1 MRNKV
6 RRFFAP
12 PIFEDPEKTR
22 LARILNGFGW
32 AVIVIMLVLIINR
45 ISTKTWVGG
54 STSFTF
60 PLIVLIVVFMQIIIR
75 MGYVHFAGR
84 FAVTLI
90 WLTLTYQASQSDGL
104 WDVALIAHLAIIL
117 LAALMIG
124 WREGVVVEVFSLVA
138 IWYFAYQH
146 HIGLHE
152 FNLDPPFHYARDLT
166 AVFLV
171 TSTLIYYLV
180 YNMNRSLAESN
191 VELKERLRAEAKLQ
205 RQADYL
211 TALHETTLG
220 LVNRL
225 ELNPLFELILTR
237 TSELFD
243 TPHVAVDIVLPDEST
258 LRQEVGLGIFANYNG
273 EVTPKGQGLIGKVWQ
288 DDKVIV
294 SQDYNTWEGRDLEAE
309 YVGFKAVLGA
319 PLKSDNKVIGVLTVA
334 NIEKRN
340 EFTSEQILLLERLAA
355 LVSVAI
361 DNARLYQESQN
372 EILERKLAEE
382 KLQLQADYLTTLHET
397 TLSLVNR
404 LELNPLLELIIAR
417 ASDLLDTEEVALHL
431 VLPDESALIQKI
443 GKGLFTQFNEI
454 QTVRNY
460 GVTGTVW
467 VSGKSMLIDNYSQWS
482 GRIVEVEGL
491 GFESII
497 CAPLKSEE
505 KIIGVIVAAHTGQQK
520 KFTQEQLTLLEK
532 FAALTSVAIDN
543 ARLYQEAQT
552 EIIERKIIETEL
564 RASDERFRKV
574 FNNNKVAISIIT
586 LEEGIFLEANEAF
599 WQITGLSPEKALGHS
614 VLEFDLWINPQDRTN
629 FVKEIKEK
637 GSLSNVE
644 VTYPTGRKS
653 LAYYELINLKDQ
665 LCVVS
670 MFYDVTELRQAERA
684 LQESEERFRL
694 VFQASPVA
702 ICITTLEEGR
712 LVDANQAYWN
722 LTEYSFEESLGKTA
736 EELDMWES
744 LEDRKLFVEDIKV
757 KRSLTNPNYEF
768 LAYKTHQ
775 PRSVIAFYELI
786 ELKEQTCV
794 LSMFYDVTEQRQ
806 IQEALRNAES
816 RTRAILESMPDMI
829 FEISKDGVFLDY
841 VASTEITPLVPPSEF
856 IGKSIRQLFPA
867 HIVKQTLFSLE
878 RAIATEQLH
887 AFEYELKHE
896 GETRFFE
903 ARISAV
909 TDETAIVMVRDIS
922 QRKWVETEREKLIA
936 ELENKNAE
944 SETLRESV
952 SIVVETLDKS
962 EAIDRILEQL
972 EKVIPYNSASVQLLD
987 ENMLEIVST
996 RGLEPK
1002 SEYIGVRFAITAD
1015 EPANDLLY
1023 GDAPYVLI
1031 DDVQVSTNV
1040 FTEEK
1045 QRKIHGWM
1053 AIPLR
1058 VKGKLIGII
1067 ALDGYEVGQF
1077 KKSDAELA
1085 LTYANQVAIAIENAR
1100 LFSELQNEL
1109 IERKRL
1115 IEELEVKNAELER
1128 FTYTVSHDLK
1138 SPLITIKGFLGFL
1151 EQDSLSGNVNRLR
1164 SDIQRIS
1171 DATNKMQ
1178 SLLNELLNLSRVGR
1192 LVNQSQKNSFNEIV
1206 QDAIDIVQGRLQ
1218 ANNIQL
1224 RVQENMPSV
1233 YVDRPRIVEV
1243 LQNLIDNAA
1252 KFARFHPKP
1261 LIEIGQDGYEEEKPI
1276 FFVRDN
1282 GIGID
1287 ETHHERIFGLFNK
1300 LDADSEGTGVGLA
1313 LVKRIVELHGGR
1325 IWVKSEAGKGATFYF
1340 TLPIESES

>member
-1 MRNKV
+1 METPLFFSPFYSLPCTIIKIMRNKV

-32 AVIVIMLVLIINR
+32 AVIVIMLGLIINR
-45 ISTKTWVGG
+45 ISTNTWAGG
-54 STSFTF
+54 SASFTF
-60 PLIVLIVVFMQIIIR
+60 PLIVLIIVFMQIMIR
-75 MGYVHFAGR
+75 KSYVYFAGR

-90 WLTLTYQASQSDGL
+90 WLTLTYQASQADGL
-104 WDVALIAHLAIIL
+104 WDVALIAHLAIVL
-117 LAALMIG
+117 LAALLLG
-124 WREGVVVEVFSLVA
+124 WREGVVVGACSLIA
-138 IWYFAYQH
+138 IWYFAYRH
-146 HIGLHE
+146 YVGLHKFE
-152 FNLDPPFHYARDLT
+152 LDLPLNYARDLT
-166 AVFLV
+166 AVFV
-171 TSTLIYYLV
+171 ITNVLIYYLV
-180 YNMNRSLAESN
+180 YIMNRSLAESN
-191 VELKERLRAEAKLQ
+191 VELKERLRAESKLQ
-205 RQADYL
+205 LQADYL

-225 ELNPLFELILTR
+225 EL
-237 TSELFD
+237 S
-243 TPHVAVDIVLPDEST
+243 
-258 LRQEVGLGIFANYNG
+258 
-273 EVTPKGQGLIGKVWQ
+273 
-288 DDKVIV
+288 
-294 SQDYNTWEGRDLEAE
+294 
-309 YVGFKAVLGA
+309 
-319 PLKSDNKVIGVLTVA
+319 
-334 NIEKRN
+334 
-340 EFTSEQILLLERLAA
+340 
-355 LVSVAI
+355 
-361 DNARLYQESQN
+361 
-372 EILERKLAEE
+372 
-382 KLQLQADYLTTLHET
+382 
-397 TLSLVNR
+397 
-404 LELNPLLELIIAR
+404 PLLESIIAR
-417 ASDLLDTEEVALHL
+417 ASYLLDTEEVALHL
-431 VLPDESALIQKI
+431 ILPDETALKQEM
-443 GKGLFTQFNEI
+443 GNGLFAQFNGV
-454 QTVRNY
+454 QTRKNY
-460 GVTGTVW
+460 GVTGNVW
-467 VSGKSMLIDNYSQWS
+467 ASGKSMLIDNYSQWS
-482 GRIVEVEGL
+482 GRIMEVESM

-497 CAPLKSEE
+497 CSPLKSEE
-505 KIIGVIVAAHTGQQK
+505 KVIGVIVAAHTGQQK

-552 EIIERKIIETEL
+552 EILERKIIETEL

-574 FNNNKVAISIIT
+574 FNNNKVAISIVT

-599 WQITGLSPEKALGHS
+599 WEITGLSPEKALGHS
-614 VLEFDLWINPQDRTN
+614 VLEFDLWKHPEDRTN
-629 FVKEIKEK
+629 FIQEILEK
-637 GSLSNVE
+637 KSLSNVE
-644 VTYPTGRKS
+644 IIFPSQKIS
-653 LAYYELINLKDQ
+653 LGYYELINLKNQ
-665 LCVVS
+665 QCVLS
-670 MFYDVTELRQAERA
+670 MFYDITELRHAQQA
-684 LQESEERFRL
+684 LTESEERFRK

-702 ICITTLEEGR
+702 ICITTLDEGR

-722 LTEYSFEESLGKTA
+722 LTEYSSEESLGKTA
-736 EELDMWES
+736 EELDMWVT
-744 LEDRKLFVEDIKV
+744 LADRKLFVEDIKA

-768 LAYKTHQ
+768 LTYKTHQ
-775 PRSVIAFYELI
+775 TRSVIAFYELI
-786 ELKEQTCV
+786 ELKEQTCI

-816 RTRAILESMPDMI
+816 RTRAILEAMPDLI
-829 FEISKDGVFLDY
+829 FEISRNGVFLDY
-841 VASTEITPLVPPSEF
+841 VASNELTPLVPPSEF
-856 IGKSIRQLFPA
+856 IGKSISQFFPE
-867 HIVKQTLFSLE
+867 HIVEQTLFSLK

-887 AFEYELKHE
+887 AFEYELTHE

-972 EKVIPYNSASVQLLD
+972 EKVVPYNSASVQLLD
-987 ENMLEIVST
+987 ESMLEIVST
-996 RGLEPK
+996 RGLEPI
-1002 SEYIGVRFAITAD
+1002 SEYIGRRFEINAD
-1015 EPANDLLY
+1015 EPAYDLLQ
-1023 GDAPYVLI
+1023 GKAPYVLI
-1031 DDVQVSTNV
+1031 DDVQVSTSV
-1040 FTEEK
+1040 FTEEAD
-1045 QRKIHGWM
+1045 RKIHAWM

-1058 VKGKLIGII
+1058 VKGQLIGII
-1067 ALDGYEVGQF
+1067 ALDGYAIAQF
-1077 KKSDAELA
+1077 KKKDAELA

-1109 IERKRL
+1109 TERKRL

-1151 EQDSLSGNVNRLR
+1151 EQDSLSGNQARLR
-1164 SDIQRIS
+1164 GDIQRIS

-1192 LVNQSQKNSFNEIV
+1192 LVNQSQQISFNEVV
-1206 QDAIDIVQGRLQ
+1206 QEAIDIVQGRLQ
-1218 ANNIQL
+1218 TNKIK
-1224 RVQENMPSV
+1224 VQVQKNMPKI
-1233 YVDRPRIVEV
+1233 YADHPRIVEI

-1252 KFARFHPKP
+1252 KFARFHPNP

-1287 ETHHERIFGLFNK
+1287 EAHHERIFGLFNK

-1340 TLPIESES
+1340 TLPVESES